1 MSTDDSK
8 ALIPQGSGSLSR
20 IKPRRT
26 NPIMQ
31 RMTRDIL
38 ALLEEQNRLE
48 QARFTLGDY
57 EFREPDYQQILRWAE
72 AWGCS
77 AEEVLDGLED
87 AVFEDYYSE
96 PKRQIIFTVEDGR
109 IHSLVW
115 DCDQF
120 SAGAGRG
127 MRGWTFKPWRCG

>member
-1 MSTDDSK
+1 MSTNDSK

-20 IKPRRT
+20 IKPRRA

-38 ALLEEQNRLE
+38 ALIEEQNRLE

-57 EFREPDYQQILRWAE
+57 EFREPDYQQILCWAE

-77 AEEVLDGLED
+77 A
-87 AVFEDYYSE
+87 
-96 PKRQIIFTVEDGR
+96 
-109 IHSLVW
+109 
-115 DCDQF
+115 
-120 SAGAGRG
+120 
-127 MRGWTFKPWRCG
+127 